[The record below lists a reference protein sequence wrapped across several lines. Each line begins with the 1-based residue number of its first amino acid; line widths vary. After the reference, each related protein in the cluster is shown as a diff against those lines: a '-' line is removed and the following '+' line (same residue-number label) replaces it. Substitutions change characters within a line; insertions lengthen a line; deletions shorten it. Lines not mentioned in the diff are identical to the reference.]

1 MAITP
6 GSAITIR
13 DIPRNVASICGGF
26 VFRKTLSLVLPMP
39 MLINYSLTNAAPPRD
54 FECNKEKDAAGVL
67 GARRQH
73 KERNYDVEAEV
84 SELETSKIR
93 GRFKGLHA
101 IQARSTL
108 HPQTASPS
116 TESCLSSQSYQG
128 MGKRRVLPEKL
139 SKERDSSSTARRSR
153 SRNVI
158 TGALNLFE
166 VHCEVRRDAAEV
178 LMAMQD
184 PIHLHREACLAST
197 LSAKHPNNLYFGL
210 YAWNLAVTSAA
221 ETLIHQLEESKEEE
235 KAKEEVRNEVD
246 EDPPHIASKSLANE
260 LISLVLGH
268 VDVDITTS
276 ERER

>member
-1 MAITP
+1 
-6 GSAITIR
+6 
-13 DIPRNVASICGGF
+13 
-26 VFRKTLSLVLPMP
+26 MP

-54 FECNKEKDAAGVL
+54 FECDKEKDAAEVS
-67 GARRQH
+67 GARRQI
-73 KERNYDVEAEV
+73 VEV
-84 SELETSKIR
+84 
-93 GRFKGLHA
+93 FKGLHA

-108 HPQTASPS
+108 HP
-116 TESCLSSQSYQG
+116 L
-128 MGKRRVLPEKL
+128 KR
-139 SKERDSSSTARRSR
+139 ERDSSSTAQRSR

-184 PIHLHREACLAST
+184 PIHLHREACLVST
-197 LSAKHPNNLYFGL
+197 LSAK
-210 YAWNLAVTSAA
+210 
-221 ETLIHQLEESKEEE
+221 ESKEEEEEEEE

-246 EDPPHIASKSLANE
+246 QDPPHIASKSLASE

-268 VDVDITTS
+268 VDVDVTTN